1 MKETMVTVR
10 CEALGSVRMRFLE
23 AETLLR
29 MHNNGGWELDDKEYE
44 YDREIRRIV
53 RKRRKKGVSE

>member
-1 MKETMVTVR
+1 MKETKVSVR
-10 CEALGSVRMRFLE
+10 CEALGSRQMRFLE

-29 MHNNGGWELDDKEYE
+29 MHNNGGWELDDKDYE

-53 RKRRKKGVSE
+53 RKRRKKGV

>member
-1 MKETMVTVR
+1 MVTVR
-10 CEALGSVRMRFLE
+10 CDALGSVRMRFLE

-29 MHNNGGWELDDKEYE
+29 MNNNGGWELDDKEYE

-53 RKRRKKGVSE
+53 RKRRKKGV

>member
-1 MKETMVTVR
+1 MKETLVTVR
-10 CEALGSVRMRFLE
+10 CAELGSRKMRFLE

-29 MHNNGGWELDDKEYE
+29 MRNNGGWELDDKEYE

-53 RKRRKKGVSE
+53 RRRRKKGV

>member
-1 MKETMVTVR
+1 MSVR
-10 CEALGSVRMRFLE
+10 CEALGSRQMRFLE

-29 MHNNGGWELDDKEYE
+29 MHNNGGWELDDKDYE

-53 RKRRKKGVSE
+53 RKRRKKGV